1 MYESTTKKKS
11 QTTVISLIHRLYNSM
26 AVILVLCYTSRPRKD
41 AAHCTGCTATKR
53 EYKRS
58 IKIS

>member
-1 MYESTTKKKS
+1 
-11 QTTVISLIHRLYNSM
+11 M

-41 AAHCTGCTATKR
+41 VAHCTGCTATKR